1 MTSGVSIVLMSILI
15 LTVANFAFMGDS
27 FSSSLFKLAYAQ
39 TPDPGANPDPTAGDN
54 STDMGMPSDNSTDLG
69 MPNDNSTDLGSASID
84 PSADLG
90 MPTDNIMGTGVGDNL
105 TGTSTQSS
113 NLTSNT
119 AVPEFGPLASIVLV
133 FSVLSILVFS
143 AKTKLKF

>member
-1 MTSGVSIVLMSILI
+1 MTIVVSAVLLSILI
-15 LTVANFAFMGDS
+15 LTVANFAVINDG
-27 FSSSLFKLAYAQ
+27 SSLFKFAYAQ
-39 TPDPGANPDPTAGDN
+39 TPDPGANPDDPLAGDN
-54 STDMGMPSDNSTDLG
+54 STNSMPSDNFTDPGMPSDNSTDLG
-69 MPNDNSTDLGSASID
+69 LTPTD

-90 MPTDNIMGTGVGDNL
+90 LPSDNTTSSVGDN
-105 TGTSTQSS
+105 TTSSPTS
-113 NLTSNT
+113 NLASNA

>member
-1 MTSGVSIVLMSILI
+1 MTSGVSIVLMSVLI

-39 TPDPGANPDPTAGDN
+39 TPDPGTDFSDPLAGDN
-54 STDMGMPSDNSTDLG
+54 STNSGMPSDNYTDMGMPSDNSTDMG
-69 MPNDNSTDLGSASID
+69 MTPID
-84 PSADLG
+84 PAADLG
-90 MPTDNIMGTGVGDNL
+90 LPSDNTTGSAGDN
-105 TGTSTQSS
+105 TSSSPPS
-113 NLTSNT
+113 NLASNA
-119 AVPEFGPLASIVLV
+119 AVPEFGPLASTVLV

>member
-1 MTSGVSIVLMSILI
+1 MTSGVSIVLMSVLI
-15 LTVANFAFMGDS
+15 LTVANFVFMGDN

-39 TPDPGANPDPTAGDN
+39 TPDDPTANFDDPLAGDN
-54 STDMGMPSDNSTDLG
+54 STNFGMPSDNFTDLGMPSDNSTDLG
-69 MPNDNSTDLGSASID
+69 IAPID

-90 MPTDNIMGTGVGDNL
+90 LPTDNTMSNVGDNL
-105 TGTSTQSS
+105 TSSSTTS
-113 NLTSNT
+113 NLASNT

-133 FSVLSILVFS
+133 LSVLSILVFS